1 MGVWDVRPMDEV
13 TFIQEGPGIRKY
25 EYQEGGYP
33 MINVRC
39 VQNGYID
46 MTSARAANMDLA
58 LGKWAHFQIDVGDI
72 LFTISGTI
80 GRCAIVRESDLPI
93 IMNTSVVRF
102 KPIDPS
108 LETRFLY
115 YFLQSEGFQGPLKE
129 LSSGAAIQNVGPT
142 HIKTLSIPFPPA
154 EEQRRIV
161 AVLDQAFAAL
171 DRARAHAE
179 ANLADANHLKGRG
192 ADQLLRRIA
201 ANSPTR
207 LLGELAD
214 FRNGLNFSRHS
225 NGETVK
231 VAGVGDFQRNF
242 WLPIENLK
250 TISIE
255 GRLSEMDR
263 LYAGDIL
270 AVRSN
275 GNKDL
280 IGRVM
285 LVGETEEDLSFSGF
299 VIRIRALSTDVDPEY
314 LCHFMKSKAAVAHLL
329 AGGGGANISNLNQG
343 ILSSLPVAVPSTA
356 KQREFA
362 SSMNNL
368 NAKIELLV
376 EQAEA
381 KIFDLANL
389 RQSLLQKAFSGQLT

>member
-285 LVGETEEDLSFSGF
+285 LVGETEEDLSFSGTMTF
-299 VIRIRALSTDVDPEY
+299 PVDASFRGSCYRE
-314 LCHFMKSKAAVAHLL
+314 SK
-329 AGGGGANISNLNQG
+329 
-343 ILSSLPVAVPSTA
+343 
-356 KQREFA
+356 R
-362 SSMNNL
+362 
-368 NAKIELLV
+368 
-376 EQAEA
+376 
-381 KIFDLANL
+381 
-389 RQSLLQKAFSGQLT
+389 